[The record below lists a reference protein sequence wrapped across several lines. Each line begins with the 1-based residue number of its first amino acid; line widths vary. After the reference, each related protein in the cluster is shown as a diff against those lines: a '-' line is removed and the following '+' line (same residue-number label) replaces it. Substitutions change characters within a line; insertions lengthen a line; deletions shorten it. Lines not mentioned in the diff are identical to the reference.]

1 MKVIIDPYR
10 GGNDTGNQI
19 DNQYE
24 KNILLNFSKYM
35 ADKFNQLGISTE
47 LVRNNDI
54 SLTDEE
60 RNSIINEIK
69 EKNDIIIQNR
79 LSDDNEFDIVYPLR
93 NSDSLVSLI
102 SKDLEANN
110 INVDKYYQR
119 RLPTNTTL
127 DYYSVIRNTTPNQSL
142 IIEYKNIDNYQ
153 KIIDVITN
161 AISKYIKKSNTYT
174 VKKGDSL
181 YQIALKYG
189 TTVDK
194 IKKLNNLTTD
204 FLKNGQILQIPEKE
218 EENETTPL
226 NIYIVQK
233 GDSLYQIALKYGT
246 TVDKIKKL
254 NNLTTDFLKNGQI
267 LQIPEKEEENET
279 TPLNI
284 YIVQKGDSL
293 YQIAKKYNTTVDEL
307 KKINNLTSNTLSIGQ
322 KIILPTKSSQ
332 DTTEYEYYIVQKGD
346 SLYQIGLKYNITT
359 GELKKINNLSS
370 NLLNIGQ
377 KLKVPRMKES
387 YTTYIVQKGDSLYQ
401 IAKKY
406 NTTVNE
412 LKTLNNITTNLLNIG
427 QELKIPRWINKK
439 TMNII
444 EYHYRW

>member
-174 VKKGDSL
+174 VKKGDSI
-181 YQIALKYG
+181 YQIALKY
-189 TTVDK
+189 
-194 IKKLNNLTTD
+194 
-204 FLKNGQILQIPEKE
+204 
-218 EENETTPL
+218 ETTE
-226 NIYIVQK
+226 
-233 GDSLYQIALKYGT
+233 
-246 TVDKIKKL
+246 DKIKKL